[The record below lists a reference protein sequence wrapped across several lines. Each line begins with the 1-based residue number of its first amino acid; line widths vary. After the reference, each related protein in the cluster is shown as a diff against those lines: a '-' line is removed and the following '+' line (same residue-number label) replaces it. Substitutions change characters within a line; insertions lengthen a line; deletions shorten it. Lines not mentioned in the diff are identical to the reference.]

1 MRNLRCKV
9 SAPSMSTSF
18 CSTPQL
24 LKEIR
29 GLRLIGTAPEMAGVP
44 SFGLGGFRTED
55 VGSARNAAC
64 SMP

>member
-1 MRNLRCKV
+1 
-9 SAPSMSTSF
+9 MSTSF